1 VAAVALLALSS
12 SPVSLGTPAK
22 AFAAEAT
29 PVIEEIPSNPYCSRY
44 CFGSAGHQYCSSSPG
59 TRNGCHHISNLG
71 NCIFTLC
78 GGITPVPDPEVV
90 E

>member
-12 SPVSLGTPAK
+12 NPASLGTPAK

-29 PVIEEIPSNPYCSRY
+29 PVVWEFPNNPYCSRY
-44 CFGSAGHQYCSSSPG
+44 CFGQPGAQWCSTSPG
-59 TRNGCHHISNLG
+59 ERNGCHHISSTH

-78 GGITPVPDPEVV
+78 APDVPPDPEVI